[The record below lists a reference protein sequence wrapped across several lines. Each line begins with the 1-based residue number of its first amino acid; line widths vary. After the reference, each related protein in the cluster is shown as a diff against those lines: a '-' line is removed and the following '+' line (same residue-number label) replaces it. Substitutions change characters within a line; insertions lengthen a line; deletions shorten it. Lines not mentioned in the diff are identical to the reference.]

1 VVFEMVL
8 DYGQESVQL
17 SPRLRFF
24 RPTEPLRPD
33 LHGSC
38 FLLAR
43 KVRFLSN
50 EIAEPERADRIR

>member
-1 VVFEMVL
+1 MVL
-8 DYGQESVQL
+8 DHGQEPVQL

-24 RPTEPLRPD
+24 RLTEPLRSD
-33 LHGSC
+33 LYRNC